1 MPVVIAR
8 YYDTHQWHGLFLLFC
23 KLSQKRSC
31 LKTNISREDAKI
43 TKIIRLI
50 INTQCTLWLVG
61 IQNYQSPALKP
72 LSFII
77 ITYNRPDDALE
88 LLQNI
93 AGLDDAA
100 GLLQEII
107 LVNNRSSVSYAA
119 VQDYITSKPG
129 LPFKYIEAP
138 DNLGVAKG
146 RNFALRFATA
156 PIVILLDDDA
166 VLQNKDAL
174 NQTLLAFNSQ
184 PPGNPDI
191 QRPTAIVSFK
201 VLYYDTL
208 EMQKNALPHKKY
220 NKYRGKHSFYTYYYA
235 GGAHAIKREVLEQI
249 GYYPE
254 DFFYGMEEYD
264 LGYRLI
270 EKGYSIQYNDSI
282 VMLHK
287 ESPLG
292 RKPASEKL
300 RMMWVN
306 KSKVAWR
313 YLPKIYFYSTALLWS
328 FQFLRVTRFN
338 LKHYFQGWKA
348 ISGIPRSEQRKK
360 ISKDSIAYLRKVE
373 ARLYY

>member
-1 MPVVIAR
+1 M
-8 YYDTHQWHGLFLLFC
+8 
-23 KLSQKRSC
+23 
-31 LKTNISREDAKI
+31 
-43 TKIIRLI
+43 
-50 INTQCTLWLVG
+50 
-61 IQNYQSPALKP
+61 KP

-93 AGLDDAA
+93 AGLDEA
-100 GLLQEII
+100 GSLLEEII
-107 LVNNRSSVSYAA
+107 LVNNCSTVSYSK
-119 VQDYITSKPG
+119 VEDYVRSQPSF
-129 LPFKYIEAP
+129 PFKYINAP

-146 RNFALRFATA
+146 RNFALKFAAA
-156 PIVILLDDDA
+156 PILILLDDDA

-174 NQTLLAFNSQ
+174 KQTLQAFEHRAA
-184 PPGNPDI
+184 GDPDR
-191 QRPTAIVSFK
+191 QRETAIVSFK

-208 EMQKNALPHKKY
+208 DMQQNGLPHKKY
-220 NKYRGKHSFYTYYYA
+220 NNYKDKHSFFTYYYA
-235 GGAHAIKREVLEQI
+235 GGAHAIKRKVLEQI

-264 LGYRLI
+264 LGYRILD
-270 EKGYSIQYNDSI
+270 KGYSIQYNDSI

-300 RMMWVN
+300 KMMWVN

-313 YLPKIYFYSTALLWS
+313 YLPKIYFYSTAFLWS
-328 FQFLRVTRFN
+328 FQYLRVTGFN
-338 LKHYFQGWKA
+338 LKHYFRGWKA
-348 ISGIPRSEQRKK
+348 IFAIPKNEKRKK
-360 ISKDSIAYLRKVE
+360 ISAATMAYLRKVE

>member
-1 MPVVIAR
+1 M
-8 YYDTHQWHGLFLLFC
+8 
-23 KLSQKRSC
+23 
-31 LKTNISREDAKI
+31 
-43 TKIIRLI
+43 
-50 INTQCTLWLVG
+50 
-61 IQNYQSPALKP
+61 KP

-100 GLLQEII
+100 ALLEEII
-107 LVNNRSSVSYAA
+107 LVNNRSSVSYNK
-119 VQDYITSKPG
+119 VQEYIQSQPAF
-129 LPFKYIEAP
+129 PFKYIEAP

-146 RNFALRFATA
+146 RNFALQFATA
-156 PIVILLDDDA
+156 PVLILLDDDA

-174 NQTLLAFNSQ
+174 KQVLLAFEQKPSDHQ
-184 PPGNPDI
+184 GKEK
-191 QRPTAIVSFK
+191 PTAIVSFK

-220 NKYRGKHSFYTYYYA
+220 NKYKDKHSFYTYYYA
-235 GGAHAIKREVLEQI
+235 GGAHAIKREVLEQV

-264 LGYRLI
+264 FSYRLI
-270 EKGYSIQYNDSI
+270 DNGYAIQYNDNI

-292 RKPASEKL
+292 RKPAAEKL
-300 RMMWVN
+300 KMMWIN

-328 FQFLRVTRFN
+328 FQYLRVTGFN
-338 LKHYFQGWKA
+338 LKHYFRGWKA
-348 ISGIPRSEQRKK
+348 ITAIPRSEQRKR

>member
-1 MPVVIAR
+1 LQTKSKNQIKPSKAPV
-8 YYDTHQWHGLFLLFC
+8 
-23 KLSQKRSC
+23 
-31 LKTNISREDAKI
+31 
-43 TKIIRLI
+43 
-50 INTQCTLWLVG
+50 
-61 IQNYQSPALKP
+61 LKP

-77 ITYNRPDDALE
+77 ITYNRPDDALA

-93 AGLDDAA
+93 AGLDDADI
-100 GLLQEII
+100 LLQEII
-107 LVNNRSSVSYAA
+107 LVNNRSSASYSK
-119 VQDYITSKPG
+119 VEDYIKSQPSF
-129 LPFKYIEAP
+129 PFKYIEAP

-156 PIVILLDDDA
+156 PILILLDDDS

-174 NQTLLAFNSQ
+174 KQTLQAFEEK
-184 PPGNPDI
+184 PVGYPDI
-191 QRPTAIVSFK
+191 QRETAIVSFK

-208 EMQKNALPHKKY
+208 EMQKNGLPHKKY
-220 NKYRGKHSFYTYYYA
+220 NKYKDKHSFYTYYYA

-264 LGYRLI
+264 LAYRI
-270 EKGYSIQYNDSI
+270 IDKGYSIQYNDSI

-287 ESPLG
+287 ESPFG
-292 RKPASEKL
+292 RKTTGEKL
-300 RMMWVN
+300 KMMWVN

-328 FQFLRVTRFN
+328 FQYLRVTGFN
-338 LKHYFQGWKA
+338 LKHYFRAWKA
-348 ISGIPRSEQRKK
+348 ITAIPRTEQRNK
-360 ISKDSIAYLRKVE
+360 ISESAMAYLRKVE

>member
-1 MPVVIAR
+1 MLRDLCSLAER
-8 YYDTHQWHGLFLLFC
+8 
-23 KLSQKRSC
+23 KLSK
-31 LKTNISREDAKI
+31 
-43 TKIIRLI
+43 
-50 INTQCTLWLVG
+50 
-61 IQNYQSPALKP
+61 SPVLKP
-72 LSFII
+72 ISFII

-93 AGLDDAA
+93 AGLDEA
-100 GLLQEII
+100 GDLLEEVV
-107 LVNNRSSVSYAA
+107 LVNNRSKVSYYK
-119 VQDYITSKPG
+119 VEDYIRSQPG
-129 LPFKYIEAP
+129 FPFKYIEAP

-156 PIVILLDDDA
+156 PILILLDDDS

-174 NQTLLAFNSQ
+174 KQTLLAFERKPGDNS
-184 PPGNPDI
+184 DI
-191 QRPTAIVSFK
+191 QRETAIVSFK

-208 EMQKNALPHKKY
+208 EMQKNGLPHKKY
-220 NKYRGKHSFYTYYYA
+220 NEYKDKHSFYTYYYA
-235 GGAHAIKREVLEQI
+235 GGAHAIKKQALEQI

-270 EKGYSIQYNDSI
+270 DKGYSIQYNDSI

-292 RKPASEKL
+292 RKPTSEKL
-300 RMMWVN
+300 KMMWVN

-328 FQFLRVTRFN
+328 FQYLRVTGFN
-338 LKHYFQGWKA
+338 LKHYFRAWKA
-348 ISGIPRSEQRKK
+348 IGAIPRSEKRER
-360 ISKDSIAYLRKVE
+360 ISESSMAYLRKVE

>member
-1 MPVVIAR
+1 M
-8 YYDTHQWHGLFLLFC
+8 
-23 KLSQKRSC
+23 
-31 LKTNISREDAKI
+31 
-43 TKIIRLI
+43 
-50 INTQCTLWLVG
+50 
-61 IQNYQSPALKP
+61 KP

-93 AGLDDAA
+93 AGLDEAS
-100 GLLQEII
+100 GLLREII
-107 LVNNRSSVSYAA
+107 IVNNRSSASYKM
-119 VQDYITSKPG
+119 VEDYIQSQTT

-146 RNFALRFATA
+146 RNYAIQFATA
-156 PIVILLDDDA
+156 PILILLDDDA

-174 NQTLLAFNSQ
+174 KQTLLAF
-184 PPGNPDI
+184 D
-191 QRPTAIVSFK
+191 QRPEGYSTIDRETAIVSFK

-208 EMQKNALPHKKY
+208 QMQQNGLPHKKY
-220 NKYRGKHSFYTYYYA
+220 NKYKDKHSFYTYYYA
-235 GGAHAIKREVLEQI
+235 GGAHAIKREVLEQT

-264 LGYRLI
+264 LAYRIINRGYA
-270 EKGYSIQYNDSI
+270 IQYNESI

-292 RKPASEKL
+292 RKPTNEKL
-300 RMMWVN
+300 KMMWVN

-328 FQFLRVTRFN
+328 FQYLRKTGFN
-338 LKHYFQGWKA
+338 LKQYFRAWKTIKA
-348 ISGIPRSEQRKK
+348 IPRAEQRNQ
-360 ISKDSIAYLRKVE
+360 ISKDTIAYLRTVE

>member
-1 MPVVIAR
+1 
-8 YYDTHQWHGLFLLFC
+8 
-23 KLSQKRSC
+23 
-31 LKTNISREDAKI
+31 
-43 TKIIRLI
+43 
-50 INTQCTLWLVG
+50 
-61 IQNYQSPALKP
+61 LKP

-93 AGLDDAA
+93 AGLNDAA
-100 GLLQEII
+100 GLLEEII
-107 LVNNRSSVSYAA
+107 LVNNRSSVSYAG
-119 VQDYITSKPG
+119 VEEYIKSESS
-129 LPFKYIEAP
+129 LPFKFIDAP

-156 PIVILLDDDA
+156 PILILLDDDA

-174 NQTLLAFNSQ
+174 QQVVRAFDQKPAGHPESE
-184 PPGNPDI
+184 
-191 QRPTAIVSFK
+191 RKTAIVSFK

-208 EMQKNALPHKKY
+208 KMQKNALPHKKF
-220 NKYRGKHSFYTYYYA
+220 NKYKDKHSFYTYYYA
-235 GGAHAIKREVLEQI
+235 GGAHAIKKEVLEQV
-249 GYYPE
+249 GNYPE

-264 LGYRLI
+264 LSYRI
-270 EKGYSIQYNDSI
+270 IQKGYSIQYSDSI

-292 RKPASEKL
+292 RKPTSEKL
-300 RMMWVN
+300 KMMWVN

-328 FQFLRVTRFN
+328 FQYLRETGFN
-338 LKHYFQGWKA
+338 LKHYFRVWKSIRA
-348 ISGIPRSEQRKK
+348 IPGSEQRKQ
-360 ISKDSIAYLRKVE
+360 ISKDSMSYLRDVE